1 MSRESDT
8 LFAFLLGAVAGGAA
22 ALLLAPEKG
31 ERTRRRLRDAAQDLY
46 VRGEEIATEALEE
59 VEGRAQDAQDTA
71 REGAERVAHKARHR
85 VDAVRDAVD
94 EARQTYQEELK
105 RSRAEGV

>member
-8 LFAFLLGAVAGGAA
+8 LFAFLLGAVAGGMT
-22 ALLLAPEKG
+22 ALLLAPDKG
-31 ERTRRRLRDAAQDLY
+31 ERTRRRIRHAAEDLY
-46 VRGEEIATEALEE
+46 ARGEEIAAEALEE
-59 VEGRAQDAQDTA
+59 VEGRAQDAEDGA
-71 REGAERVAHKARHR
+71 REKAERVVRKTRHR

-94 EARQTYQEELK
+94 EARQTYNEELK